1 MCTILK
7 KRPRSKQWLSF
18 KTGLLILT
26 ISFLN
31 TSILTTYVN
40 ASPPTESL
48 LMMVGEAKTSSQ
60 SKQQMN
66 VALSP
71 GLNQEFSKQQ
81 TLSRWWWWGWMS
93 GLSTLGV
100 GALSLALQEFGDTP
114 DYLAT
119 KEGYYMSLG
128 LIGLGLLSTGIQR
141 PKSMNA
147 LDELDAMPRRTPE
160 ERAQVNAR
168 ALELKQQDKKQAQR
182 GNSWLA
188 HTLTVTVA
196 SIAGTTLWLRHEDP
210 WLGLR
215 SFASAILV
223 TELRM
228 WMRPEFPENDEHEHQ
243 VTASQ
248 ILKSLTLF
256 PYSLEEGEHQG
267 FALGGRF

>member
-1 MCTILK
+1 MTLVFLVSTAPQYA
-7 KRPRSKQWLSF
+7 RGSTPTDDLQEMSET
-18 KTGLLILT
+18 KTN
-26 ISFLN
+26 SQVE
-31 TSILTTYVN
+31 TSINLVL
-40 ASPPTESL
+40 APEIIEEL
-48 LMMVGEAKTSSQ
+48 
-60 SKQQMN
+60 
-66 VALSP
+66 
-71 GLNQEFSKQQ
+71 SKQQ
-81 TLSRWWWWGWMS
+81 TLSRWWWRGWMG
-93 GLSTLGV
+93 GLSALVV
-100 GALSLALQEFGDTP
+100 GALSLALQESGDSP
-114 DYLAT
+114 DSLAT

-188 HTLTVTVA
+188 HTLTVAVA

-215 SFASAILV
+215 SFASAVLV

-228 WMRPEFPENDEHEHQ
+228 WMRPEFSSEPERAQHSTSTN
-243 VTASQ
+243 
-248 ILKSLTLF
+248 ILKSLTMF
-256 PYSLEEGEHQG
+256 PYSLEEGQHQG